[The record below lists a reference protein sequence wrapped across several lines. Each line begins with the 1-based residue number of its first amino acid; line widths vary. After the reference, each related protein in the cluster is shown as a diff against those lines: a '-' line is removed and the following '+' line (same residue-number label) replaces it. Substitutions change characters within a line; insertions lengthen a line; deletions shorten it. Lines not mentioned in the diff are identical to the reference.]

1 VIWKNNLLFDLKKIY
16 LGELKPLFGE
26 NEALQM
32 LNILIEHFFSLT
44 RSQQALNINYRL
56 NESEMLSLHNA
67 VKELKKNRPVQ
78 YITGETE
85 FYGLRFLVNSLVL
98 IPRQETEELVDLIVK
113 NEKSEGLKVLDIG
126 TGSGC
131 IAISIAKTL
140 YNPKVSALDISV
152 SALAVA
158 QNNAEI
164 NTVEVNFIE
173 EDILNISQNTETQF
187 DIIVSNPPYVKMSEK
202 ELMQPNVLEYEPHL
216 ALFVEDDN
224 PLKFYKAIVNYAS
237 ENLKIR
243 GRLYFEI
250 NEALGKDVSELTK
263 AADFENVEI
272 HLDINGKERML
283 SASKSAI

>member
-1 VIWKNNLLFDLKKIY
+1 MKKIY

-113 NEKSEGLKVLDIG
+113 NEKSEGLKVLDVG

-237 ENLKIR
+237 ENLKIK

>member
-1 VIWKNNLLFDLKKIY
+1 MIWKNNLLFDLKKIY

-44 RSQQALNINYRL
+44 RSQQALNVDYRL

-173 EDILNISQNTETQF
+173 EDILNISQNAETQF

-237 ENLKIR
+237 ENLKIK

>member
-1 VIWKNNLLFDLKKIY
+1 MKKIY

-237 ENLKIR
+237 ENLKIK

>member
-1 VIWKNNLLFDLKKIY
+1 MIWKNNLLLDLKKIY

-113 NEKSEGLKVLDIG
+113 NEKSEGLKVLDVG

-152 SALAVA
+152 SSLAVA

-164 NTVEVNFIE
+164 NTVEVSFIE
-173 EDILNISQNTETQF
+173 EDILNISQNAETQF

-263 AADFENVEI
+263 AAGFENVEI

>member
-1 VIWKNNLLFDLKKIY
+1 MIWKNNLLFDLKKIY

-237 ENLKIR
+237 ENLKIK

>member
-1 VIWKNNLLFDLKKIY
+1 MLDLKKIY

-152 SALAVA
+152 SSLAVA

-173 EDILNISQNTETQF
+173 EDILNISQNAETQF

-237 ENLKIR
+237 ENLKIK

>member
-1 VIWKNNLLFDLKKIY
+1 MIWKNNLLFDLKKIY

-237 ENLKIR
+237 ENLKIK

-263 AADFENVEI
+263 AAGFENVEI